1 MKGSFFPKS
10 DFGADILS
18 PAPQAGQEVC
28 LVVACNHWKLV
39 AKACP
44 FQSGRCCLTQRSQS
58 PRVSNKSVRVR

>member
-44 FQSGRCCLTQRSQS
+44 FPERALLLDTAQ
-58 PRVSNKSVRVR
+58 PKP